1 MKTSDF
7 FDNLN
12 VFFRGDEDVVED
24 PSELDGSAQIYAYA
38 YKNETGEVVEI
49 RIFNPEYRE
58 ILAIDKKGNVEPLSL
73 EDV

>member
-12 VFFRGDEDVVED
+12 VFFGGDEDVVED
-24 PSELDGSAQIYAYA
+24 PDELESSSQIYSYA
-38 YKNETGEVVEI
+38 YKNDRGEVHEI

-58 ILAIDKKGNVEPLSL
+58 ILVIDRNGKIETISI

>member
-1 MKTSDF
+1 MKINDF

-12 VFFRGDEDVVED
+12 VFFRGDEEVVENAED
-24 PSELDGSAQIYAYA
+24 LEESAQIYAYA
-38 YKNETGEVVEI
+38 YKNEVGEIIEI
-49 RIFNPEYRE
+49 RIFNPEYRQ

>member
-1 MKTSDF
+1 MKISDF

-12 VFFRGDEDVVED
+12 VFFKGDEDVVED
-24 PSELDGSAQIYAYA
+24 PTELEGNAQIYAYA
-38 YKNETGEVVEI
+38 YKDEKGEVIEI

-58 ILAIDKKGNVEPLSL
+58 IMIIDKIGNIEPISL

>member
-1 MKTSDF
+1 MKISDF

-24 PSELDGSAQIYAYA
+24 PNELEESAQIYAYA
-38 YKNETGEVVEI
+38 YKNEEGEIIEI

-58 ILAIDKKGNVEPLSL
+58 IMTIDKTGNIEPISL